1 MAFPLSP
8 TNCQFR
14 SAPPRWNIR
23 ALSKFHYFP
32 PRIKYIS
39 NERGHDSTIAPRTVS
54 KTVTLS
60 RNFPPGYRY
69 FGNRRSRAVITFT
82 PSYKLLYARYVSA
95 DDTRATRD
103 PLSSCE
109 ISRSRPCD
117 NYPRVKEKVPRFSSI
132 TRNRHTF
139 LATLFLP

>member
-1 MAFPLSP
+1 MAFPLPPNKLSVSLCP
-8 TNCQFR
+8 T
-14 SAPPRWNIR
+14 SGWNIR
-23 ALSKFHYFP
+23 ALSKFHYSFLSN
-32 PRIKYIS
+32 RIYA
-39 NERGHDSTIAPRTVS
+39 NEATIRLSALPAHFS

-117 NYPRVKEKVPRFSSI
+117 NYPRGKKNHHRSFQ
-132 TRNRHTF
+132 
-139 LATLFLP
+139 LDYA